1 MSPSDCE
8 HALRQLWSFLDGELS
23 EVEFREIQVHLE
35 ECISCGSRVEFQRR
49 LRTVIRMKCHGEP
62 VPADLR
68 RRLFNLLE
76 RDPE

>member
-23 EVEFREIQVHLE
+23 EVEFREIQVHVE

-62 VPADLR
+62 VPANLR
-68 RRLFNLLE
+68 RRLFKLLE
-76 RDPE
+76 RDPK